1 MDGGID
7 GQGMDKWLGGRM
19 DMCMGR
25 WADWGD
31 AWIGEEREE
40 VVDRWTDGQITGYYY
55 SLYLQIGKP
64 KLSDWP
70 VGC

>member
-7 GQGMDKWLGGRM
+7 GRGMDTWLGGRM

-25 WADWGD
+25 WADWRD

-40 VVDRWTDGQITGYYY
+40 VVDRWTDNWLLLLLLPT
-55 SLYLQIGKP
+55 
-64 KLSDWP
+64 DR
-70 VGC
+70 